1 MKNRNSVR
9 ENPSLTAI
17 NDVHVNT
24 HYVQDLYITLTMH
37 VHVLIKVVEILLQ
50 DH

>member
-1 MKNRNSVR
+1 MRNRNSVR
-9 ENPSLTAI
+9 ENPSITAF

-24 HYVQDLYITLTMH
+24 HYVQDLYMYITLTMH
-37 VHVLIKVVEILLQ
+37 VLINVVEILLQ

>member
-1 MKNRNSVR
+1 MRNRNSAR
-9 ENPSLTAI
+9 ENPSITAF

-37 VHVLIKVVEILLQ
+37 VLINVVEILLQ

>member
-1 MKNRNSVR
+1 MRNRNSVR
-9 ENPSLTAI
+9 ENPSITAF

-37 VHVLIKVVEILLQ
+37 VLINVVEILLQ